1 MSAQDR
7 VRAGDSLGSY
17 ELLSRVGRGG
27 MATVWAARRH
37 GVHGFSKIVAVK
49 TMLSELGDDADFQRM
64 FLAEARV
71 AARIRHPN
79 VVETI
84 DLGEEGGT
92 LYLAMEWV
100 DGETLSSIM
109 KAAFAASGVPL
120 PIALKLIIEACAG
133 VHAAHELRDDEDRL
147 LGVVHRDVSPPN
159 ILVSYDGIVK
169 LADFGVAKS
178 MESNNALTLAGQV
191 KGKLRYMAPEQL
203 RSEPIDR
210 RTDVFA
216 LGINLYQLTAGRH
229 PWPGDT
235 AAVTMQRI
243 LSQDPAPPSDLVEGY
258 PADLERIV
266 LKALHR
272 DPAERFATAA
282 EMALAL
288 EEFAARTCGLASA
301 REVAIYVQELLG
313 SRRAARRDALR
324 KAVRDLDAQGA
335 RSSAIQ
341 LRRIDDGWDDE
352 PAPPLE
358 TAVPEP
364 SRLLS
369 HRWQQLASLSRSSR
383 SRRTLMLVGT
393 LLLMTTAYAL
403 GARRAPDEPVAE
415 TPHHVAAAKAVVE
428 AAAIDTTPSAPT
440 TSHPNAAATPAAAP
454 RKDVAPRPAPMPVR
468 HAAPP
473 PHPTATAESDPD
485 VGF

>member
-1 MSAQDR
+1 
-7 VRAGDSLGSY
+7 
-17 ELLSRVGRGG
+17 

-37 GVHGFSKIVAVK
+37 GAHGFSKVVAVK

-79 VVETI
+79 VVETV

-100 DGETLSSIM
+100 DGETLGSIM
-109 KAAFAASGVPL
+109 KAAFAGSGVPL
-120 PIALKLIIEACAG
+120 PIALKLVVEACAG
-133 VHAAHELRDDEDRL
+133 VHAAHELRDDDDRL
-147 LGVVHRDVSPPN
+147 LGLVHRDVSPPN
-159 ILVSYDGIVK
+159 ILVSYDGVVK

-203 RSEPIDR
+203 RSESIDR

-216 LGINLYQLTAGRH
+216 LGINLYQLTTGRH

-243 LSQDPAPPSDLVEGY
+243 LSQDPEHPSDFLESY
-258 PADLERIV
+258 PPDLERIV

-282 EMALAL
+282 EMALAI
-288 EEFAARTCGLASA
+288 EEFARGACGLAST
-301 REVAIYVQELLG
+301 REVATYVQELLG
-313 SRRAARRDALR
+313 SRGAARRDTLR
-324 KAVRDLDAQGA
+324 AAVRELDTKGA
-335 RSSAIQ
+335 RNSAIQ
-341 LRRIDDGWDDE
+341 LRRIDDGWEEE
-352 PAPPLE
+352 PAPPIE

-393 LLLMTTAYAL
+393 LLLLTTAYAL
-403 GARRAPDEPVAE
+403 GARRAPDAPVAE
-415 TPHHVAAAKAVVE
+415 APHPVAAAKAGAKPHADE
-428 AAAIDTTPSAPT
+428 PAPNAPTISHPIAAAPAP
-440 TSHPNAAATPAAAP
+440 AP
-454 RKDVAPRPAPMPVR
+454 RKDVAPRPAAMPVR
-468 HAAPP
+468 RAVPP
-473 PHPTATAESDPD
+473 PNPTATVESDPD